1 MATVKI
7 KFRPSIVSSKEGTL
21 SIQIIHN
28 RIARQIGIGY
38 KVFPHEWD
46 RSRSEVIIPPGTDE
60 LRRAH
65 LTTVKNGINENVFAV
80 DNIIKRL
87 ELSGNRY
94 TSAQV
99 IEAYLSAQTD
109 GFVSYMRS
117 LIHQLN
123 QIGKNRTAG
132 TYTTTM
138 NSFIRFYGIKEVPWE
153 QVDAKLMV
161 RYEVFLKEN
170 GICPNTS
177 SYYMRNL
184 RAMYN
189 RAVECELTFHRN
201 PFRDVYTGVDKTVKR
216 AIPQDAIKRLGDLNL
231 NSRPSADLARDIF
244 MFSFYTRGM
253 SFIDIAFLRKEDIQN
268 GILSYRR
275 KKTNQHIVVKWEKQM
290 QEIVDKY
297 DTVNSPYLLPLI
309 KNVGQDERRQYLTA
323 AHRINRNLKII
334 GKQLGL
340 SMPLTCYVARHTWA
354 SIAKSKNIPISV
366 ISEAMGHDSESTTR
380 IYLASLDTSV
390 IDKANKLIIGLL

>member
-1 MATVKI
+1 
-7 KFRPSIVSSKEGTL
+7 
-21 SIQIIHN
+21 
-28 RIARQIGIGY
+28 
-38 KVFPHEWD
+38 
-46 RSRSEVIIPPGTDE
+46 
-60 LRRAH
+60 
-65 LTTVKNGINENVFAV
+65 
-80 DNIIKRL
+80 
-87 ELSGNRY
+87 
-94 TSAQV
+94 
-99 IEAYLSAQTD
+99 
-109 GFVSYMRS
+109 
-117 LIHQLN
+117 
-123 QIGKNRTAG
+123 
-132 TYTTTM
+132 
-138 NSFIRFYGIKEVPWE
+138 
-153 QVDAKLMV
+153 
-161 RYEVFLKEN
+161 
-170 GICPNTS
+170 
-177 SYYMRNL
+177 MRNL

-216 AIPQDAIKRLGDLNL
+216 AIPQDAIKRLRDLNL

-323 AHRINRNLKII
+323 AHRINRNLKTI

>member
-1 MATVKI
+1 M
-7 KFRPSIVSSKEGTL
+7 
-21 SIQIIHN
+21 
-28 RIARQIGIGY
+28 
-38 KVFPHEWD
+38 
-46 RSRSEVIIPPGTDE
+46 
-60 LRRAH
+60 
-65 LTTVKNGINENVFAV
+65 
-80 DNIIKRL
+80 
-87 ELSGNRY
+87 
-94 TSAQV
+94 
-99 IEAYLSAQTD
+99 
-109 GFVSYMRS
+109 
-117 LIHQLN
+117 
-123 QIGKNRTAG
+123 
-132 TYTTTM
+132 
-138 NSFIRFYGIKEVPWE
+138 
-153 QVDAKLMV
+153 
-161 RYEVFLKEN
+161 
-170 GICPNTS
+170 
-177 SYYMRNL
+177 
-184 RAMYN
+184 
-189 RAVECELTFHRN
+189 
-201 PFRDVYTGVDKTVKR
+201 KR
-216 AIPQDAIKRLGDLNL
+216 AIPQDAIKRLRDLNL

-323 AHRINRNLKII
+323 AHRINRNLKTI

>member
-7 KFRPSIVSSKEGTL
+7 KFRPSIVSGKEGTL
-21 SIQIIHN
+21 SIQITHN
-28 RIARQIGIGY
+28 RVSRQIGIGY

-46 RSRSEVIIPPGTDE
+46 GTRSEVIIPPGTDE
-60 LRRAH
+60 LRQAH
-65 LTTVKNGINENVFAV
+65 LTTVKNGISENVLAV
-80 DNIIKRL
+80 NNIIKRL
-87 ELSGNRY
+87 ELSGSRY

-123 QIGKNRTAG
+123 QIGKSRTAG
-132 TYTTTM
+132 AYTTTM
-138 NSFIRFYGIKEVPWE
+138 NSFVRFYGTKEVPWE
-153 QVDAKLMV
+153 LVDAKLMV

-170 GICPNTS
+170 GICPNSS

-189 RAVECELTFHRN
+189 RAVESELTSHRN
-201 PFRDVYTGVDKTVKR
+201 PFKEVYTGVDKTVKR
-216 AIPQDAIKRLGDLNL
+216 AIPQDAIKRLRDLDL
-231 NSRPSADLARDIF
+231 SFCPSADLARDIF

-253 SFIDIAFLRKEDIQN
+253 SFIDIAFLRKKDIRN

-275 KKTNQHIVVKWEKQM
+275 KKTNQHIIIKWEKQM

-297 DTVNSPYLLPLI
+297 DTENSPYLLPII
-309 KNVGQDERRQYLTA
+309 KDANQNERRQYHTA
-323 AHRINRNLKII
+323 AHRINRNLKTI
-334 GKQLGL
+334 GNQLGL
-340 SMPLTCYVARHTWA
+340 AMPLTCYVARHTWA

-390 IDKANKLIIGLL
+390 IDKANKLIIELL

>member
-7 KFRPSIVSSKEGTL
+7 KFRPSIASNKEGTL
-21 SIQIIHN
+21 SIQIVHN
-28 RIARQIGIGY
+28 RVAKQISTGY

-46 RSRSEVIIPPGTDE
+46 STQSEVIVPTGADE
-60 LRRAH
+60 QRQSYLAAIR
-65 LTTVKNGINENVFAV
+65 NGITESVIIFA
-80 DNIIKRL
+80 NIIKRM

-94 TSAQV
+94 TPAQI
-99 IEAYLSAQTD
+99 IEAYSYAQAN
-109 GFVSYMRS
+109 GFVSYMRN

-123 QIGKNRTAG
+123 QIGKNRTAR

-138 NSFIRFYGIKEVPWE
+138 NSFVRFYGTKDVPWE
-153 QVDAKLMV
+153 LVDARLMV

-170 GICPNTS
+170 GICPNST

-189 RAVECELTFHRN
+189 RAVESELTSHRN
-201 PFRDVYTGVDKTVKR
+201 PFRDVYTGVGKTVKR
-216 AIPQDAIKRLGDLNL
+216 AIPQDVIKQLRDLDL
-231 NSRPSADLARDIF
+231 SSCPSADMARDIF

-253 SFIDIAFLRKEDIQN
+253 SFIDIAFLRKKDIQN

-275 KKTNQHIVVKWEKQM
+275 KKTNQHIIVKWEKEM

-297 DTVNSPYLLPLI
+297 DTANSPYLLPII
-309 KNVGQDERRQYLTA
+309 KVANQDERRQYHTA
-323 AHRINRNLKII
+323 AHRINRNLKAI
-334 GKQLGL
+334 GNQLGL
-340 SMPLTCYVARHTWA
+340 PMPLTCYVARHTWA
-354 SIAKSKNIPISV
+354 SIAKSKDIPISV

-380 IYLASLDTSV
+380 IYLASLDTSA